1 MKYSLEEICDHN
13 VGHSVPK
20 RSGFATI
27 MSIHGRADAD
37 ADRDPPLTRITHATL
52 YDKVYEELRNA
63 LMNGRFLPGE
73 VLTIRGVAQALGT
86 SVMPVREALRRLAAE
101 RAIQFH
107 ADRSIR
113 VPLLD
118 EDAFDELLQMRL
130 LLEGR
135 AAAAA
140 AQAMTAAE
148 LDDARGIN
156 EAYANPAGDGTPM
169 ARLLANRH
177 FHFAIYR
184 AARAPLLLSLIE
196 MMWLQSGPYLMIP
209 IRRRSADEVASYVA
223 AGAVHHRDLLD
234 AISRRD
240 GAAAAVAVQ
249 ADISDAARAY
259 REVLADQGGAESAE
273 QSDRRG

>member
-1 MKYSLEEICDHN
+1 VITTSD
-13 VGHSVPK
+13 SVRK
-20 RSGFATI
+20 RPGLAGLVSVHA
-27 MSIHGRADAD
+27 RADAD
-37 ADRDPPLTRITHATL
+37 ADREPPALTRINHATL

-73 VLTIRGVAQALGT
+73 VLTIRGVAEALGT

-113 VPLLD
+113 IPLLD
-118 EDAFDELLQMRL
+118 ERAFEELLQMRL

-140 AQAMTAAE
+140 AQAITAAE
-148 LDDARGIN
+148 LDDVRDVNA
-156 EAYANPAGDGTPM
+156 AYANPVVGSTPM

-177 FHFAIYR
+177 FHFAVYR
-184 AARAPLLLSLIE
+184 AACAPLLLSLIE

-209 IRRRSADEVASYVA
+209 IRRRAADDVSSYLA

-234 AISRRD
+234 ALARRD
-240 GAAAAVAVQ
+240 SAAAAKAVQ

-259 REVLADQGGAESAE
+259 RDLLAANVDEESAE
-273 QSDRRG
+273 ER

>member
-1 MKYSLEEICDHN
+1 MITTS
-13 VGHSVPK
+13 VTSVPK
-20 RSGFATI
+20 RPGLASI
-27 MSIHGRADAD
+27 MSIHARADAD
-37 ADRDPPLTRITHATL
+37 ADREPPLTRITHATL

-63 LMNGRFLPGE
+63 LMSGRFLPGE

-113 VPLLD
+113 VPQLD
-118 EDAFDELLQMRL
+118 EHAFDELLQMRL

-140 AQAMTAAE
+140 AHAMTAAE
-148 LDDARGIN
+148 LNDVRDIN
-156 EAYANPAGDGTPM
+156 EAYANPPADSTPM
-169 ARLLANRH
+169 ARLLDNRH
-177 FHFAIYR
+177 FHFAVYR

-209 IRRRSADEVASYVA
+209 IRRRTPDEVSSYLA

-234 AISRRD
+234 ALARRD
-240 GAAAAVAVQ
+240 AAAAEIAVQ

-259 REVLADQGGAESAE
+259 RDALAAHVNAEGGEESE
-273 QSDRRG
+273 RRGRR

>member
-1 MKYSLEEICDHN
+1 VITTPVD
-13 VGHSVPK
+13 SVPK
-20 RSGFATI
+20 RPDLASI
-27 MSIHGRADAD
+27 MSIHAGADAD
-37 ADRDPPLTRITHATL
+37 AEREPPLTRITHATL

-63 LMNGRFLPGE
+63 LMNGRFVPGE

-118 EDAFDELLQMRL
+118 EHAFDELLQMRL

-140 AQAMTAAE
+140 ALAMTAAE
-148 LDDARGIN
+148 LNDVRDIN
-156 EAYANPAGDGTPM
+156 DAYANPPAGSTPM

-177 FHFAIYR
+177 FHFAVYR
-184 AARAPLLLSLIE
+184 AAHAPLLLSLIE

-209 IRRRSADEVASYVA
+209 IRRRTADEVSSYLA
-223 AGAVHHRDLLD
+223 AGAVHHRDLLE
-234 AISRRD
+234 ALARREP
-240 GAAAAVAVQ
+240 AAAETAVQ
-249 ADISDAARAY
+249 ADIGDAARAY
-259 REVLADQGGAESAE
+259 RDALAAHADEESVGEDSAKE
-273 QSDRRG
+273 SGRRGRK